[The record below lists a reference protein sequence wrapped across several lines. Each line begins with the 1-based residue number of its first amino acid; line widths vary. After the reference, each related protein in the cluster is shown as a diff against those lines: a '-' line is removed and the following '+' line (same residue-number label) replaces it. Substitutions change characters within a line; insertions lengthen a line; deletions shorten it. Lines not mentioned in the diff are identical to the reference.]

1 VLAFDAATTN
11 DGSIPMR
18 LWVTALCRT
27 EDWVILPG
35 RLRLVDPTSNSIE
48 IPLTYYLQPMPAVLH
63 PDSRVF
69 TGHWG
74 YAKLDSNKDIRCQK
88 DDTVAFTVGFEM
100 TFKLNHLRVVFADS
114 IRRED
119 EVLHIPDVDLSLAAG
134 KNLESTKRITILEFL
149 LRAIPARI

>member
-1 VLAFDAATTN
+1 
-11 DGSIPMR
+11 MR